1 MTTLATLKTSVD
13 SWLIRDDI
21 AAATADFAVILLLAE
36 AQIAREVRCG
46 VQEQTVTLNF
56 TGQSA
61 DLPANYLEP
70 RNPFIDDSTRRIDY
84 MTPEAIRRSSAWQNG
99 RVGAFYTIEGG
110 GGTPGTDDRMQVT
123 IAGPASVTSPLDLD
137 VNYYARFDPLTQ
149 DTDTNWLLTNHFDV
163 YLYATLRAAAEYIQ
177 EDMLEDRYAG
187 KLAGALESL
196 TRHEN
201 RKRYGAMPKH
211 ASNSPRSIV

>member
-1 MTTLATLKTSVD
+1 MTTLATLKNSVD
-13 SWLIRDDI
+13 SWLIRDDVSG
-21 AAATADFAVILLLAE
+21 ATTDFATILRLAE

-46 VQEQTVTLNF
+46 VQEQTTTLNF
-56 TGQSA
+56 TGRSA

-70 RNPFIDDSTRRIDY
+70 RNPFIDDSSRLMDY
-84 MTPEAIRRSSAWQNG
+84 MTPEAIRRSSAWTNG

-123 IAGPASVTSPLDLD
+123 IAGPASATSPLSMD
-137 VNYYARFDPLTQ
+137 VNYYARFAALTSDP
-149 DTDTNWLLTNHFDV
+149 DTNWLLTNHFDV

-177 EDMLEDRYAG
+177 EDMLEDRYNA
-187 KLAGALESL
+187 KFVGAVESL
-196 TRHEN
+196 NIHEN

>member
-1 MTTLATLKTSVD
+1 MTDLVTLKSSVD
-13 SWLIRDDI
+13 SWLIRDDVSVGS
-21 AAATADFAVILLLAE
+21 DFPTILLLAE
-36 AQIAREVRCG
+36 AKIARDIRCG
-46 VQEQTVTLNF
+46 VQEKTATLNF
-56 TGQSA
+56 TGRSA
-61 DLPANYLEP
+61 DLPADYLEP
-70 RNPFIDDSTRRIDY
+70 RNPFVDDSDRRIDY
-84 MTPEAIRRSSAWQNG
+84 MTPEALRRSSAWTNG

-123 IAGPASVTSPLDLD
+123 IAGPASATSPLSMD
-137 VNYYARFDPLTQ
+137 VNYYARFAGLVSDA
-149 DTDTNWLLTNHFDV
+149 DTNWLLTNHFDV

-177 EDMLEDRYAG
+177 EDMLEDRYAA
-187 KLAGALESL
+187 KLAEVVEEL